1 MSKKESPK
9 VQSSTLVPSST
20 LRLPDLGESS
30 DEIFRAVRG
39 ELYDSI
45 AEVLRAARSNAYRA
59 VNFVM
64 VEADWDIG
72 RMIVEEEQHGKERAE
87 YGAALIKNLSIRLT
101 EEFGKG
107 FTERNLWQIR
117 QFYLVFPP
125 EGPQRQKLHT
135 LCAQLTWSHYRLL
148 MRVEK
153 PDARQWY
160 MTEAASQNRSVR
172 ALQRQINSLYYE
184 RLLMSRDKTPVIEE
198 MQEKTETLAALP
210 EDFIKD
216 PYVLEFLG
224 MPDAHQ
230 FCEAE
235 LEQAIIGKL
244 QAFMLELGKGFAF
257 VARQHRVSTETKDF
271 FIDLVF
277 YNYILKC
284 FLLIDLKTSE
294 LTHEDIGKMDM
305 YPVRYCYEYLLLRLC
320 SSLIQR
326 RQLLCWVLQRSQEE
340 ARSAQRWS
348 GPIYRPS
355 PSSRTRL
362 LRSVSLSTRRNQAR
376 EISQDRLGQAV
387 HQRPPRQLSHG
398 VYVRL
403 FEDTVKGK
411 DDNPTVGLILC
422 TDKDHTVVKYS
433 VLNESRQLFASKYR
447 LYLPSEEELTIEIE
461 RERALAVREQR
472 AMYEVVRR

>member
-1 MSKKESPK
+1 MSNKKSAK
-9 VQSSTLVPSST
+9 VQSSSTVQSTTLVQSST
-20 LRLPDLGESS
+20 FRLPGSGESS
-30 DEIFRAVRG
+30 DQMLPTVRG
-39 ELYDSI
+39 EFYESI
-45 AEVLRAARSNAYRA
+45 AEVLRTARSNAYRA

-64 VEADWDIG
+64 VEAYWNVG
-72 RMIVEEEQHGKERAE
+72 RMIVEEEQQGKERAE
-87 YGAALIKNLSIRLT
+87 YGAALIKNLSVRLT
-101 EEFGKG
+101 KEFGKG
-107 FTERNLWQIR
+107 FTERNLWHIR

-125 EGPQRQKLHT
+125 EGRQSQKLHT

-153 PDARQWY
+153 PEAREWY
-160 MTEAASQNRSVR
+160 MSEAASQNWSVR

-184 RLLMSRDKTPVIEE
+184 RLLMSRDKTPVVEE
-198 MQEKTETLAALP
+198 MREKTGPLARLA

-230 FCEAE
+230 FREAE

-244 QAFMLELGKGFAF
+244 QSFMLELGKGFAF
-257 VARQHRVSTETKDF
+257 VGRQHRVNTETKDF

-305 YPVRYCYEYLLLRLC
+305 Y
-320 SSLIQR
+320 
-326 RQLLCWVLQRSQEE
+326 
-340 ARSAQRWS
+340 
-348 GPIYRPS
+348 
-355 PSSRTRL
+355 
-362 LRSVSLSTRRNQAR
+362 
-376 EISQDRLGQAV
+376 
-387 HQRPPRQLSHG
+387 
-398 VYVRL
+398 VRL
-403 FEDTVKGK
+403 FEDTVKGT

-433 VLNESRQLFASKYR
+433 VLNESRQLFASKYS
-447 LYLPSEEELTIEIE
+447 LYLPSEEELRIEIE
-461 RERALAVREQR
+461 RERALAVREQH
-472 AMYEVVRR
+472 AMYEVL

>member
-1 MSKKESPK
+1 MSKKKSPK
-9 VQSSTLVPSST
+9 VQSSTFRLRGQKEST
-20 LRLPDLGESS
+20 NQILHP
-30 DEIFRAVRG
+30 VRG
-39 ELYDSI
+39 EFYDSI

-59 VNFVM
+59 VNFMM
-64 VEADWDIG
+64 VEAYWTVG
-72 RMIVEEEQHGKERAE
+72 RMIVEEEQQGKDRAE
-87 YGAALIKNLSIRLT
+87 YGSYLLKDLSTRLT
-101 EEFGKG
+101 REFGKG
-107 FTERNLWQIR
+107 FNETNLRYIR
-117 QFYLVFPP
+117 QFYLTYPIRHALRD
-125 EGPQRQKLHT
+125 ESPQDRDSAPHKPILN
-135 LCAQLTWSHYRLL
+135 AVRAELTWTHYRLL
-148 MRVEK
+148 IRVEK
-153 PDARQWY
+153 PEAREWY
-160 MTEAASQNRSVR
+160 MNEAADQNWSTR
-172 ALQRQINSLYYE
+172 ALERQINSLYYE
-184 RLLMSRDKTPVIEE
+184 RLLMSRDKTPVIDE
-198 MQEKTETLAALP
+198 MLEKTESLAPLP

-230 FCEAE
+230 FREAE

-257 VARQHRVSTETKDF
+257 VARQHRISTETKDF

-305 YPVRYCYEYLLLRLC
+305 
-320 SSLIQR
+320 
-326 RQLLCWVLQRSQEE
+326 
-340 ARSAQRWS
+340 
-348 GPIYRPS
+348 
-355 PSSRTRL
+355 
-362 LRSVSLSTRRNQAR
+362 
-376 EISQDRLGQAV
+376 
-387 HQRPPRQLSHG
+387 
-398 VYVRL
+398 YVRL

-447 LYLPSEEELTIEIE
+447 LYLPTEEELRIEIE

-472 AMYEVVRR
+472 AMYEVTGR